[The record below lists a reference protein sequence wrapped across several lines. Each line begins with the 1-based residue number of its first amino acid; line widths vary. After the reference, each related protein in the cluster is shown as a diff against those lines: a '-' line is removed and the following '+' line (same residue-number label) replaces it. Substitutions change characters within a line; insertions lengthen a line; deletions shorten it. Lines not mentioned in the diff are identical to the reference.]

1 MNQQL
6 KKIETFYTSK
16 DYDGG
21 LEFLDSIKSSLDDSV
36 YHYNLGT
43 FLAKKNELSK
53 ARFHFEIAKD
63 LNFNKSMLDNNLKV
77 VKQSLQIN
85 TIEKPESFTENLI
98 HGIDMFP
105 RDYFLSF
112 FLIVLL
118 ISSLIFKKYKSLSAS
133 LILMLIA
140 LTPLATKNFIK
151 NKYKQAIV
159 VENSPIFD
167 GPSDI
172 FEQIT
177 EAPNGVKIILSQER
191 ENNWFFIDYPEP
203 LRGWIK
209 LKHAKL
215 LKGYQNVH

>member
-6 KKIETFYTSK
+6 KEIEKFYTSK

-21 LEFLDSIKSSLDDSV
+21 VKYLNSVKSSLDDSV

-43 FLAKKNELSK
+43 FLAKKNELSM
-53 ARFHFEIAKD
+53 ARFHFELAKD

-77 VKQSLQIN
+77 VKQNLQVNI
-85 TIEKPESFTENLI
+85 IEQPESVTEHLI
-98 HGIDMFP
+98 HSIDLFP
-105 RDYFLSF
+105 KDYFLSF
-112 FLIVLL
+112 FLLILL
-118 ISSLIFKKYKSLSAS
+118 ISSLLFKKFKSLSVAI
-133 LILMLIA
+133 LLMLLAI
-140 LTPLATKNFIK
+140 TPLATKKIIND
-151 NKYKQAIV
+151 KYKEAIV
-159 VENSPIFD
+159 TESSPVFD
-167 GPSDI
+167 GPSDV

-215 LKGYQNVH
+215 LKEYRNVH